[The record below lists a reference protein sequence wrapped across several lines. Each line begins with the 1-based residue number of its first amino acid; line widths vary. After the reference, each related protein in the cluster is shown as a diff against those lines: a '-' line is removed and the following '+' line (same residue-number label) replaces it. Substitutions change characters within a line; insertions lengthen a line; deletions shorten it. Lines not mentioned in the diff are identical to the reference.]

1 MPLSAVRTVVRRIS
15 RGVLFASLLVAQDA
29 APQRPVNT
37 FHASNSRLAA
47 LVSPETHA
55 DRTVTFRVRAPGAP
69 DVRLSLGGDHAMV
82 KGPDGI
88 WSITLGPFDP
98 EIYNYSF
105 LIGGA
110 TVIDSANKILK
121 TGLFPASLLD

>member
-1 MPLSAVRTVVRRIS
+1 MRHMPIFAVRILIRRIS
-15 RGVLFASLLVAQDA
+15 LGALASSLLVAQDV
-29 APQRPVNT
+29 APHRPANAYHLPTSHPV
-37 FHASNSRLAA
+37 A
-47 LVSPETHA
+47 LVSPEIHA
-55 DRTVTFRVRAPGAP
+55 DRTVTFRVRAAGAP

-82 KGPDGI
+82 KGPGGI

-110 TVIDSANKILK
+110 TVIDSANKLQK
-121 TGLFPASLLD
+121 TGL